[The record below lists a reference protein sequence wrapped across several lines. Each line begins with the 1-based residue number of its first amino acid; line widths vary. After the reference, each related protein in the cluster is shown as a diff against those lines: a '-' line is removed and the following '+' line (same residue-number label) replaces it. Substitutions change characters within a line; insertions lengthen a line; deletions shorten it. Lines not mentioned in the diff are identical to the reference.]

1 MPDTHGVLVGH
12 WTDPVGR
19 TGCTVVLLPEGCVAS
34 GEVRGGAPGTREF
47 ALLDPTRTVTHV
59 DAVLLT
65 GGSAFGLA
73 AADGVMRWCEE
84 HGRGYP
90 VGTVRVPI
98 VVGAVIFDLGV
109 GDPSARPGPNDGY
122 AACAN
127 AVDFTTS
134 AVAVGAF
141 GAGTGATRSKWRG
154 DAGRRPGGL
163 GSSLIRVGDLVV
175 RVLVVVNP
183 IGDVVPPG
191 STQSADDLAEFVAS
205 RTPPT
210 PGEERANTTI
220 GVILTNARL
229 DKVGC
234 HLVAQ
239 SGHDGIARSVWPS
252 HLRSDG
258 DALVVVSVPPEPGA
272 EWVDAP
278 LDAVRAMAADAVAVA
293 VQSSVVS

>member
-1 MPDTHGVLVGH
+1 MEGVLVGH

-19 TGCTVVLLPEGCVAS
+19 TGCTVILLPEGCVAS

-47 ALLDPTRTVTHV
+47 ELLDPTRTVTHV

-65 GGSAFGLA
+65 GGSAFGLS

-90 VGTVRVPI
+90 VGTIRVPI

-109 GDPSARPGPNDGY
+109 GDPLARPGPNDGY
-122 AACAN
+122 VACA
-127 AVDFTTS
+127 S
-134 AVAVGAF
+134 AVAIDAAVGVGAI

-154 DAGRRPGGL
+154 DPLPGGL
-163 GSSLIRVGDLVV
+163 GASIVQVGRVVV
-175 RVLVVVNP
+175 RALVVVNP
-183 IGDVVPPG
+183 IGDVVVEGTTRP
-191 STQSADDLAEFVAS
+191 ADDLAAFVAS
-205 RTPPT
+205 RTPPS
-210 PGEERANTTI
+210 PGEDRANTTI
-220 GVILTNARL
+220 GIIVTNARL

-239 SGHDGIARSVWPS
+239 SGHDGIARSIWPS

-258 DALVVVSVPPEPGA
+258 DALVVVSVPPVDDGD
-272 EWVDAP
+272 WVEAP
-278 LDAVRAMAADAVAVA
+278 IDAVRAMAADAVAVA